1 MSGMRHL
8 NYPHSVTLWTR
19 ISVFLIFSAWIV
31 WILLA
36 IHPGK
41 GNRSTMTAIP
51 AKALIRMQVNDTL
64 DADWNIRLLTSS
76 QG

>member
-1 MSGMRHL
+1 
-8 NYPHSVTLWTR
+8 
-19 ISVFLIFSAWIV
+19 
-31 WILLA
+31 
-36 IHPGK
+36 
-41 GNRSTMTAIP
+41 MTAIP